1 MSEQKATNVH
11 WHGGEINRPE
21 RAQLL
26 GHGGATLWF
35 TGLSGSG
42 KSTIA
47 VALEQALYQRGVL
60 VYRLDGDNI
69 RLGINKNLGF
79 SAEDRAENIRR
90 VGEVSKLFVDGGVIV
105 LSSFISPYLVDRQ
118 IVRELHEAD
127 NMPFIEVFVDCSLEA
142 AEERDPKGLYKKARA
157 GEIKN
162 FTGIDDPYEAPEAPE
177 VHLHTDQQ
185 SLEEEVEHLIAL
197 LEKQRLI
204 PAAA

>member
-197 LEKQRLI
+197 LDTQGLI